1 MFQEENSLKKLFSS
15 LVVAAVLL
23 LSPLQHQASAN
34 IGDQTL
40 EPKMKHSDVRQ
51 LQKLLKFKGYY
62 KPSGSYSN
70 NYNESTTKAVKA
82 FQKDHKLKKNGISN
96 RSTFNALGV
105 YNIDNDKLI
114 EKAKKY
120 MGVPYRWGGTSP
132 KGFDCSG
139 FIYYVFE
146 KSQDVVL
153 PRTAADLYSKVG
165 LKTSEP
171 EPGDLVF
178 FKNGKR
184 VSHVGIYIGD
194 NQFIHS
200 ATSRGVSISSM
211 DNSYWKPKYIGSKTL

>member
-1 MFQEENSLKKLFSS
+1 MLSC
-15 LVVAAVLL
+15 LVVAAAILIL
-23 LSPLQHQASAN
+23 PFQHQASAN

-40 EPKMKHSDVRQ
+40 EPEMKHSDVRQ
-51 LQKLLKFKGYY
+51 LQKLLKFKGYF

-70 NYNESTTKAVKA
+70 HYNESTTKAVKD
-82 FQKDHKLKKNGISN
+82 FQKDHKLKKSGVTD

-105 YNIDNDKLI
+105 YNIDNTKLI
-114 EKAKKY
+114 EKAKEY

-178 FKNGKR
+178 FKSGKR
-184 VSHVGIYIGD
+184 VTHVGIYIGD
-194 NQFIHS
+194 NEFIHS

-211 DNSYWKPKYIGSKTL
+211 DNTYWKPKYLGSKTL

>member
-1 MFQEENSLKKLFSS
+1 MLSC
-15 LVVAAVLL
+15 LVVAAAILI
-23 LSPLQHQASAN
+23 SPLQHQASAN

-40 EPKMKHSDVRQ
+40 EPEMKHSDVRQ
-51 LQKLLKFKGYY
+51 LQKLLKFKGYF

-70 NYNESTTKAVKA
+70 HYNESTTKAVKA
-82 FQKDHKLKKNGISN
+82 FQKDHKIKKSGVTN

-105 YNIDNDKLI
+105 YNIDNEALL
-114 EKAKKY
+114 ETAKKY
-120 MGVPYRWGGTSP
+120 KGVRYKWGGTSP

-139 FIYYVFE
+139 FIYYVFQE
-146 KSQDVVL
+146 SQDITM
-153 PRTAADLYSKVG
+153 PRTAAQLYSQVG

-178 FKNGKR
+178 FKSGKR

-200 ATSRGVSISSM
+200 ATSKGVSIASM
-211 DNSYWKPKYIGSKTL
+211 DNSYWKPKYLGSKTL